1 MGWAGGEVRERVEG
15 WRVEAERRILARDA
29 DVMMPCREEDE
40 PVMQELELLK
50 REEAKAEAE
59 AEEQQLNE
67 RARILWLANRQ
78 RIHAEAPRYVDGLPV
93 RDVLRPPRVRLRLRM
108 RLRGR
113 RMTGCRLAGTAAC
126 LNCEAKR
133 LRCEMAAPGVSVQ
146 GACRRCVRN
155 GEACLLSLVPSPWS
169 GVDEDGEYHHHRHQY
184 HHHHQHQY
192 QQQQPGKHHPHQ
204 SESTMAVIVAGH
216 SKEDTQ
222 CEEEYHVKVQAAME
236 RIREA
241 RDGPARVRQ
250 RGDGGLV
257 MARTGAWALAMRKPY
272 EKED

>member
-204 SESTMAVIVAGH
+204 SESTMAVVVAGH
-216 SKEDTQ
+216 AEENSQ
-222 CEEEYHVKVQAAME
+222 QEEYHAKVRAAME

-257 MARTGAWALAMRKPY
+257 MARTGAWALPMRKKRDD
-272 EKED
+272 KED

>member
-1 MGWAGGEVRERVEG
+1 
-15 WRVEAERRILARDA
+15 
-29 DVMMPCREEDE
+29 MPCREEDE

-78 RIHAEAPRYVDGLPV
+78 RIHDEAPRYVDGLPV
-93 RDVLRPPRVRLRLRM
+93 RDVLRPPR
-108 RLRGR
+108 
-113 RMTGCRLAGTAAC
+113 
-126 LNCEAKR
+126 
-133 LRCEMAAPGVSVQ
+133 
-146 GACRRCVRN
+146 
-155 GEACLLSLVPSPWS
+155 
-169 GVDEDGEYHHHRHQY
+169 
-184 HHHHQHQY
+184 HQY

-204 SESTMAVIVAGH
+204 SESTMAVVVAGH
-216 SKEDTQ
+216 AEENSQ
-222 CEEEYHVKVQAAME
+222 QEEYHAKVRAAME

-257 MARTGAWALAMRKPY
+257 MARTGAWALPMRKKRDD
-272 EKED
+272 KED